1 MNSRQDLYS
10 INRVAFI
17 MIFMLPLMVVGS
29 AETSKKGMPQNDAA
43 ADENLAYFHSLLDKY
58 AGVYDTQAVL
68 YCEQIIKLSEGQ
80 NNPTEL
86 AYGYSRLGE
95 VRVFLQDDSLAVEAF
110 DEAEEIYSRQGLRDS
125 LKEIY
130 ISLVD
135 LHRSQNNLDKATE
148 RQRSL
153 IELNEFF
160 GDQEATAKSKLELA
174 SLVSDN
180 QETEKAKNL
189 VNEAIQ
195 YFLDAGDTLSVIES
209 KQMLVTIHQNNEEY
223 QDALDE
229 INIALEL
236 LADEE
241 SDLKAVLLYQKGLL
255 NEELGNNSLAI
266 NNLKNA
272 LELAQQL
279 NENQLVSS
287 FSGQLV
293 AVLEKTGQF
302 EKALKYHKLHMKSRE
317 AVLTQSG
324 VEAISAIGNRLK
336 VADEITLPGLDQE
349 GQAEESRKV
358 QYQMPVLIILSALIV
373 VSLVTILYLLLK
385 SRRLNKKLQSL
396 RADIKGN
403 TNLHTQSEPQHSQSL
418 ASYNQIFGK
427 LSELITKQSGRHPEG
442 LTDNRNR
449 MLESLPQAFEALH
462 YFTSLESGN
471 QDQKKEVF
479 SLSHLV
485 KNTTQQV
492 AKASNELD
500 FEVGFYIDDRLF
512 SKYQSDQTLCQ
523 YSIYFLLETVIE
535 NNMSGDIHLHAV
547 PAGENL
553 NMIEFFAGSKEAA
566 DSYSMKKTD
575 FEKNTSDLLPDKKL
589 SSLHVCILKK
599 AVALMGGRFYASE
612 LNTRNTVFSVMIP
625 MKGAE

>member
-1 MNSRQDLYS
+1 
-10 INRVAFI
+10 
-17 MIFMLPLMVVGS
+17 MLPLMVVGS
-29 AETSKKGMPQNDAA
+29 AETSNKEEMPQNDDVS
-43 ADENLAYFHSLLDKY
+43 DENLAYFHGLLDKY
-58 AGVYDTQAVL
+58 GGVYDTQAVL
-68 YCEQIIKLSEGQ
+68 YCKQIIKISEEQ
-80 NNPTEL
+80 NNPTGL
-86 AYGYSRLGE
+86 AYGYSRLGD
-95 VRVFLQDDSLAVEAF
+95 VRTFLQDDSLAVKAF
-110 DEAEEIYSRQGLRDS
+110 DEAAELYSRQGLRDS

-135 LHRSQNNLDKATE
+135 LHRSQNNLTNAIK

-189 VNEAIQ
+189 VEEAIQ
-195 YFLDAGDTLSVIES
+195 YFLDAGDTLSVIEG

-255 NEELGNNSLAI
+255 NEGLGNNSLAI
-266 NNLKNA
+266 NNLKKA
-272 LELAQQL
+272 LEIAQLL

-302 EKALKYHKLHMKSRE
+302 EEALKYHKLHMKSRE

-336 VADEITLPGLDQE
+336 VADEITLPGLDRGE
-349 GQAEESRKV
+349 QAEESRKG
-358 QYQMPVLIILSALIV
+358 QYQMPVLVILSALIL

-385 SRRLNKKLQSL
+385 SRRLKKKLRSL
-396 RADIKGN
+396 HAEIKDN
-403 TNLHTQSEPQHSQSL
+403 TNPHTQSGPQHSQSL

-427 LSELITKQSGRHPEG
+427 LNELITKQSGRQPEG

-471 QDQKKEVF
+471 QDQKKEIF

-485 KNTTQQV
+485 KNTTQKI
-492 AKASNELD
+492 AKTSNELD
-500 FEVGFYIDDRLF
+500 LEVEFYIDDRLF
-512 SKYQSDQTLCQ
+512 SKYQSDRSLCEF
-523 YSIYFLLETVIE
+523 SIYFLLETVIE

-566 DSYSMKKTD
+566 DSYSVKKTD

-589 SSLHVCILKK
+589 SSLHVFILKK
-599 AVALMGGRFYASE
+599 AVALLGGRFYAVE
-612 LNTRNTVFSVMIP
+612 LTARDTVFSVMIP